1 MMKLSLLSLLVALV
15 IPTSVEA
22 SVIYERMSSN
32 AWCSKGSK
40 PNAPSNS
47 YKCYKFIETNDGDS
61 SVIFEGRRI
70 KELESKKSLKPIW
83 WGGSGA
89 TQFSYYTLY
98 LVEIHLNYLDNI
110 KRSESGLNKLNWD
123 NRTYR
128 LTNKG
133 RWDKSIW

>member
-1 MMKLSLLSLLVALV
+1 MKSLLLSLLVAFSLPNS
-15 IPTSVEA
+15 IEA
-22 SVIYERMSSN
+22 SVIYEKMSSN
-32 AWCSKGSK
+32 GWCSRGSK
-40 PNAPSNS
+40 PKAPSPK
-47 YKCYKFIETNDGDS
+47 YKCYKFIETNDGES
-61 SVIFEGRRI
+61 SVIFEGSRI
-70 KELESKKSLKPIW
+70 KDLESKKSLKPIW

-89 TQFSYYTLY
+89 TQYSYYTLY

-110 KRSESGLNKLNWD
+110 RRSERGLNKLKWD